1 MASRILTP
9 LLGLLLLVSAA
20 LVVTPAATASPAPE
34 AARAV
39 ALKPALQSVLRKVN
53 AARARH
59 DVAPLKVSSCLT
71 GKFAQP
77 WARHMAGTGNLVH
90 QDLGPMLRTCSGFHR
105 VGENIASGYPTAGAV
120 MKAWMNSPGHRRN
133 ILRPGFTR
141 IGLGLA
147 TSEGGTRFWVQDFG
161 G

>member
-59 DVAPLKVSSCLT
+59 DLLRSGQQLPDRQVRPALGPAH
-71 GKFAQP
+71 G
-77 WARHMAGTGNLVH
+77 RHREPGPPGP
-90 QDLGPMLRTCSGFHR
+90 GPMLRKCSGFHR
-105 VGENIASGYPTAGAV
+105 VGENIAYGYPTAGGGDEGVDALD
-120 MKAWMNSPGHRRN
+120 PGTAR
-133 ILRPGFTR
+133 
-141 IGLGLA
+141 
-147 TSEGGTRFWVQDFG
+147 TS
-161 G
+161 